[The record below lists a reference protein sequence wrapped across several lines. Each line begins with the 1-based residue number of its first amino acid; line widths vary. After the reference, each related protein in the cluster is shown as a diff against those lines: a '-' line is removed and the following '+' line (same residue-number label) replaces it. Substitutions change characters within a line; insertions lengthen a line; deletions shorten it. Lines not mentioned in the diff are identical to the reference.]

1 MPTGT
6 IQQVATVGG
15 ISAQST
21 VTRTASSQIGH
32 ESDPVLPVAKVGTLS
47 TRTNDTDGTLTLATG
62 HGITDGQTIDIFWI
76 DANGVG
82 KCAYGATV
90 GTVAGDDVPFTGA
103 SGDVLPAQDYAI
115 TASVPATVD
124 TDFDGDLMEMIVALA
139 TYLGHVSFCDV
150 GDNVLK
156 AVTLPPGEGWSWIS
170 DQGIAN
176 PLTGNPVAYALT
188 SNGDGTV
195 TNTVKIGVLYNG
207 QS

>member
-47 TRTNDTDGTLTLATG
+47 TRTNDTDGTLTLEAD
-62 HGITDGQTIDIFWI
+62 HGITVGQLVDIFWI
-76 DANGVG
+76 DVDGVSH
-82 KCAYGATV
+82 CAYGAT
-90 GTVAGDDVPFTGA
+90 AGVIDVLNVPFTGA
-103 SGDVLPAQDYAI
+103 SGDVLPAEGYAI
-115 TASVPATVD
+115 TASVPVTID
-124 TDFDGDLMEMIVALA
+124 TDFDGDLLEMIIALA
-139 TYLGHVSFCDV
+139 TYLGHVTFCDV
-150 GDNVLK
+150 GDAVLA
-156 AVTLPPGEGWSWIS
+156 AVTLVPGEGWSWVS

-176 PLTGNPVAYALT
+176 PLTGNAVAYVLA
-188 SNGDGTV
+188 SNGSSAYV
-195 TNTVKIGVLYNG
+195 NTVKIGALYNG